1 MLIDTHAHLDFP
13 ELAHD
18 LTSVLERAARASV
31 LEIVTIGIDIPSSEQ
46 AVKLARSH
54 SQVYA
59 SVGIHPHGARHLD
72 GEILRALRDL
82 ARQER
87 VVAVGEIGLDYYRD
101 RQPRPAQREC
111 LRQQLELACEEE
123 LPVVFH
129 IRDAYEDFLEII
141 KDYTSA
147 LRGAVMHCFSGNWEV
162 AGRCLDLGFYLSIP
176 GTVTFAKAEVQ
187 QDVVRRAPLD
197 RLLVETDAPFL
208 APVPYRGKDNEPSYV
223 LYTARKIAELR
234 GCSLEEV
241 AARTTANARR
251 VFRLERWEGQG
262 GGNVES

>member
-1 MLIDTHAHLDFP
+1 
-13 ELAHD
+13 
-18 LTSVLERAARASV
+18 
-31 LEIVTIGIDIPSSEQ
+31 
-46 AVKLARSH
+46 
-54 SQVYA
+54 
-59 SVGIHPHGARHLD
+59 
-72 GEILRALRDL
+72 
-82 ARQER
+82 
-87 VVAVGEIGLDYYRD
+87 
-101 RQPRPAQREC
+101 
-111 LRQQLELACEEE
+111 
-123 LPVVFH
+123 
-129 IRDAYEDFLEII
+129 
-141 KDYTSA
+141 
-147 LRGAVMHCFSGNWEV
+147 MHCFSGNWEV